1 MDLENRN
8 ASLLEE
14 LSSTTPLS
22 RRSASLTDWLP
33 RAPARHSL
41 SGHRSPI
48 TKVSFH
54 PLYSVLATASEDA
67 SVKIWDWES
76 GELERT
82 VKGHTKAVMDVEFDK
97 KGETMGELDVASFA
111 FFSRSSFGS
120 KSERDGEADL
130 TILVPPIQSPAPPTL
145 PSNSGTRR
153 TSTRTSRPSTD
164 TITPSRV
171 LGSFQPE
178 TSSFRLVEI
187 GRSRSGRLLLGESS
201 LLSNLTRPDSR
212 VEGICRADSS
222 RSGSAFGLGMW
233 LIQILRQDLPGSL
246 GVGSVGNS

>member
-97 KGETMGELDVASFA
+97 KGEMMGELDRFVLPLLLHPTEEIELTLR
-111 FFSRSSFGS
+111 FSRRHLLLLSC
-120 KSERDGEADL
+120 
-130 TILVPPIQSPAPPTL
+130 
-145 PSNSGTRR
+145 SN
-153 TSTRTSRPSTD
+153 
-164 TITPSRV
+164 
-171 LGSFQPE
+171 
-178 TSSFRLVEI
+178 
-187 GRSRSGRLLLGESS
+187 LLLGPHHQTLGYDE
-201 LLSNLTRPDSR
+201 R
-212 VEGICRADSS
+212 VQE
-222 RSGSAFGLGMW
+222 
-233 LIQILRQDLPGSL
+233 RQDPLRTRSL
-246 GVGSVGNS
+246 RLECEVPTSRRLHRFS

>member
-97 KGETMGELDVASFA
+97 KGETMGEL
-111 FFSRSSFGS
+111 SRFP
-120 KSERDGEADL
+120 L
-130 TILVPPIQSPAPPTL
+130 L
-145 PSNSGTRR
+145 PS
-153 TSTRTSRPSTD
+153 
-164 TITPSRV
+164 
-171 LGSFQPE
+171 
-178 TSSFRLVEI
+178 
-187 GRSRSGRLLLGESS
+187 S
-201 LLSNLTRPDSR
+201 LIA
-212 VEGICRADSS
+212 VCKEEG
-222 RSGSAFGLGMW
+222 
-233 LIQILRQDLPGSL
+233 
-246 GVGSVGNS
+246 